1 MSDRTARA
9 DYAAVWLEICRR
21 SLAGIEPGDAP
32 TQLFDPD
39 DDDLADAIVRH
50 PAGGAA

>member
-1 MSDRTARA
+1 VNQQAKP

-21 SLAGIEPGDAP
+21 SLAGIEPEP
-32 TQLFDPD
+32 TQLFDD
-39 DDDLADAIVRH
+39 SDDLADAVARH

>member
-1 MSDRTARA
+1 VNQQAKP

-21 SLAGIEPGDAP
+21 SLAGIGPDPDPP

-39 DDDLADAIVRH
+39 DDDLADAIERH

>member
-1 MSDRTARA
+1 VNQQAKP

-21 SLAGIEPGDAP
+21 NLAGEPEPP

-39 DDDLADAIVRH
+39 DDDLADAIARH
-50 PAGGAA
+50 PAGGDAA

>member
-1 MSDRTARA
+1 VNQQAKP

-21 SLAGIEPGDAP
+21 SLAGLTPDDPP

-39 DDDLADAIVRH
+39 DDDLADAIARH